1 MVSTPVPALG
11 RAPGGPPRSAGRPVP
26 RPLPY
31 ALLLPTAVLLAAV
44 LAYPLGRQVVM
55 SAQEYGLAQQFG
67 RPPEWVGLDN
77 YRALVGD
84 PALWAVLARTVAF
97 CLVNAAVTMVLGCGI
112 ALLMTRLGAPVRLLV
127 QVSLLLA
134 WAMPVLAALTV
145 WVWLFDAQYG
155 VVNHVLTRLGGDFA
169 QHSWLLDPLSFYF
182 VATVV
187 VVWMSVPFVALTA
200 YAALTQVPGEV
211 VEAAVLDG
219 AGPGQ
224 RLRHVVWPVVRPV
237 LTVVGLL
244 QVVWD
249 LRVFSHIYV
258 LQNAG
263 GVSSE
268 TNLLG
273 TYVYRVGIAEG
284 RFGTSAAAAMLLLV
298 LTAVL
303 TAVLVR
309 SMLRQDAA

>member
-1 MVSTPVPALG
+1 MTSTPVPVA
-11 RAPGGPPRSAGRPVP
+11 RPPRGAARTAR
-26 RPLPY
+26 RPLPHV
-31 ALLLPTAVLLAAV
+31 LLLPAAVLLGAV
-44 LAYPLGRQVVM
+44 LAYPLGRQVLM
-55 SAQEYGLAQQFG
+55 SVQEYGLAQQFG

-77 YRALVGD
+77 YAALVTD
-84 PALWAVLARTVAF
+84 PALWGVLVRSVAF
-97 CLVNAAVTMVLGCGI
+97 CLVNAALTMVLGCAI
-112 ALLMTRLGAPVRLLV
+112 ALLMTRLGTVAKLLV

-145 WVWLFDAQYG
+145 WVWLFDARYG
-155 VVNHVLTRLGGDFA
+155 VINYVLTSLGGDFA
-169 QHSWLLDPLSFYF
+169 QHSWLLDPLSFFF

-187 VVWMSVPFVALTA
+187 VVWMSVPFVALTV
-200 YAALTQVPGEV
+200 YAALTQVPAEV

-224 RLRHVVWPVVRPV
+224 RLRHVVLPVVRPV

-249 LRVFSHIYV
+249 LRVFTHIFV

-284 RFGTSAAAAMLLLV
+284 RFGVSAAAAMLLLL
-298 LTAVL
+298 LTAAL

-309 SMLRQDAA
+309 SMLRRDAA

>member
-1 MVSTPVPALG
+1 MVSAPVQPLG
-11 RAPGGPPRSAGRPVP
+11 RAPSGPPRTAGRPVR

-31 ALLLPTAVLLAAV
+31 ALLLPTAVLLGAV
-44 LAYPLGRQVVM
+44 LAYPLGRQVLM
-55 SAQEYGLAQQFG
+55 STQEYGLAQQFG

-77 YRALVGD
+77 YRALLGD
-84 PALWAVLARTVAF
+84 PALWAVVARTVAF
-97 CLVNAAVTMVLGCGI
+97 CLVNAAVTMVLGCAI
-112 ALLMTRLGAPVRLLV
+112 ALLMTRLGAAVRLLV

-169 QHSWLLDPLSFYF
+169 QHSWLLDPLSFFF

-219 AGPGQ
+219 ASPAQ

-237 LTVVGLL
+237 LTVVALL

-249 LRVFSHIYV
+249 LRVFAHVYV

-284 RFGTSAAAAMLLLV
+284 RFGTSAAAAMLLLLLTAL
-298 LTAVL
+298 LTAV
-303 TAVLVR
+303 VVR
-309 SMLRQDAA
+309 SMLRQDGA

>member
-1 MVSTPVPALG
+1 M
-11 RAPGGPPRSAGRPVP
+11 
-26 RPLPY
+26 
-31 ALLLPTAVLLAAV
+31 
-44 LAYPLGRQVVM
+44 LAYPLGRQVLM

-84 PALWAVLARTVAF
+84 PALWAVVVRTVVF
-97 CLVNAAVTMVLGCGI
+97 CLANAALTMVLGCGI
-112 ALLMTRLGAPVRLLV
+112 ALLMTRLGAAVRLLV

-145 WVWLFDAQYG
+145 WVWLFDARYG

-169 QHSWLLDPLSFYF
+169 QHSWLLEPLSFFF

-200 YAALTQVPGEV
+200 YAALTQVPDEV

-237 LTVVGLL
+237 LTVVALL

-249 LRVFSHIYV
+249 LRVFAHIYV

-303 TAVLVR
+303 TAVVVR
-309 SMLRQDAA
+309 SMLRGDAS